1 MRKILKILITCTII
15 FIFSSF
21 LYCSPTNPV
30 STSADSSYVLN
41 TLGSSEYISDYWN
54 PHSYNLQNA
63 EWSISFGDKVT
74 MFLNNNASEFG
85 HIACGSW
92 WNPNFLYE
100 AKLPLKNVK
109 ALVVSVDLYLSN
121 VNYNTDSGLLRMAVA
136 GAIDNLGAVE
146 YTELDFWD
154 SPALFTLLYSDSNKY
169 YNGTDEYSYKI
180 NQIQVGQW
188 TKIEVDFIPYIKENW
203 GDLSQGYLESIYVVI
218 ESDCRENISVDVV
231 SLDVRNLI
239 IRVTE

>member
-1 MRKILKILITCTII
+1 MRKILEILITCSII

-21 LYCSPTNPV
+21 LNCSPTNPF
-30 STSADSSYVLN
+30 SNSADSSYVLN

-54 PHSYNLQNA
+54 PHSYNLKNA

-92 WNPNFLYE
+92 WVPNFLYA

-109 ALVVSVDLYLSN
+109 ALVVSVDLYLSD
-121 VNYNTDSGLLRMAVA
+121 VSYNTDNGLLRMAVA
-136 GAIDNLGAVE
+136 SAINNSGAVE

-154 SPALFTLLYSDSNKY
+154 SPALFTLLYSNSSKY

-180 NQIQVGQW
+180 NQIRVGQW
-188 TKIEVDFIPYIKENW
+188 IKIEIDFIPYIKESW
-203 GDLSQGYLESIYVVI
+203 GDLSQGYLESIYIVI
-218 ESDCRENISVDVV
+218 ESDCREHISVDVV